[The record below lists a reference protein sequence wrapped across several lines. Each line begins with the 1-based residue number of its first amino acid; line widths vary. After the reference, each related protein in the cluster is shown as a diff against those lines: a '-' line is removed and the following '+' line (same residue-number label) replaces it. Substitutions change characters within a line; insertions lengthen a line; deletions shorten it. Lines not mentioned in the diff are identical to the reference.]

1 MEQPTM
7 RPEDYGTEY
16 LNGHAPAEPPRVA
29 FGTHPQ
35 HQSIPHE
42 WAAWWLTTMREDEI
56 AGRKP
61 RKFTDMLS
69 ACCIHFAMDS
79 K

>member
-1 MEQPTM
+1 MTQPTM

-29 FGTHPQ
+29 FGTAKTQ
-35 HQSIPHE
+35 NIPIE
-42 WAAWWLTTMREDEI
+42 WAAWILTAMRDAEL

-61 RKFTDMLS
+61 QHFS
-69 ACCIHFAMDS
+69 AWLAAAGREVQ
-79 K
+79 